1 MFTISEKGIALIKEF
16 EGTRLKAYPDPG
28 TGGAPWTI
36 GVGHTGPEVRPGLI
50 ITEAQSDAYLHS
62 DLAKFEKTVN
72 TLVTAKITQ
81 PMFDALVSFAYNC
94 GPANLKTSTL
104 LKKVNAGKFD
114 EAANEFAKWTKAN
127 GRVMNGL
134 VRRRASEAKLFRE
147 GIV

>member
-1 MFTISEKGIALIKEF
+1 MFTISTAGISLIKEF

-36 GVGHTGPEVRPGLI
+36 GVGHTGPEVKPGMV
-50 ITEAQSDAYLHS
+50 ITEAQSDNYLHS

-72 TLVTAKITQ
+72 TLVKAAITQ

-104 LKKVNAGKFD
+104 LKKVNAGDFAG
-114 EAANEFAKWTKAN
+114 AANEFAKWNKAA
-127 GRVMNGL
+127 GRVLNGL
-134 VRRRASEAKLFRE
+134 TRRRAAEAALFRK
-147 GIV
+147 GF